1 MEGGVHMVD
10 PAAVLEQ
17 VGYVIAGFVAISGI
31 GAVTF
36 LCSLCF
42 PSFRAVIVE
51 RMRQRTLRHAD
62 ATDLGA
68 QIAALRGEV
77 YALRSELAQR
87 PNGLSPEGAHSG
99 LARLR
104 PPA

>member
-1 MEGGVHMVD
+1 MVD
-10 PAAVLEQ
+10 PAAVLEEI
-17 VGYVIAGFVAISGI
+17 GYVIAGFVAISGI

-36 LCSLCF
+36 LGSLCF
-42 PSFRAVIVE
+42 PSLRAVIVE
-51 RMRQRTLRHAD
+51 RIRQRNLRHAD

-68 QIAALRGEV
+68 QIATLRGEV

-87 PNGLSPEGAHSG
+87 AIAPSTERAQSG
-99 LARLR
+99 LARLG

>member
-1 MEGGVHMVD
+1 MVD
-10 PAAVLEQ
+10 PAAVLEEI
-17 VGYVIAGFVAISGI
+17 GYVIAGFVAISAI

-77 YALRSELAQR
+77 YALRSEIAQR
-87 PNGLSPEGAHSG
+87 PIAPGPEGVQSG
-99 LARLR
+99 LARLQ

>member
-1 MEGGVHMVD
+1 MVD
-10 PAAVLEQ
+10 PAAVLEEI
-17 VGYVIAGFVAISGI
+17 GYVIAGFVAISGI

-42 PSFRAVIVE
+42 PSLRAVIVE
-51 RMRQRTLRHAD
+51 RIRQRTLRHAD

-68 QIAALRGEV
+68 QIATLRGEV

-87 PNGLSPEGAHSG
+87 AIAPSSEEAQSG
-99 LARLR
+99 LARLG
-104 PPA
+104 PPT